1 MTSSQLAVITIN
13 HHHAEPIKKMIESL
27 YTSTKSVN
35 FRTFLVNNTPDEII
49 ENWLNE
55 NFPDVRIYENTKPRG
70 FAENINQMI
79 LEHPSFDYYLLLN
92 PDVICLPG
100 MIENLITVME
110 KDVQIGVVGPRLL
123 NFDGSVQPS
132 RRRFASF
139 RVLIYRALHLDKV
152 IKNLPAVNHYLMI
165 NEDFDSIS
173 EVDWVTGAIML
184 LRKKA
189 LDDVGLLDERFFLYF
204 EDEDLCCRMWQ
215 KGWKVCY
222 LTEAT
227 AYHAH
232 MAEGRNK
239 IFSKANLQHILSA
252 IKMFIKY
259 RGRISNCSE
268 DISKNYN

>member
-1 MTSSQLAVITIN
+1 
-13 HHHAEPIKKMIESL
+13 MIESL
-27 YTSTKSVN
+27 FSSTKEVD
-35 FRTFLVNNTPDEII
+35 FRTFLINNTPDKNVK
-49 ENWLNE
+49 NWLNE
-55 NFPDVRIYENTKPRG
+55 NFPDVHVHENTQPRG
-70 FAENINQMI
+70 FAENINQI
-79 LEHPSFDYYLLLN
+79 IREFPFFDYYLLVN
-92 PDVICLPG
+92 PDVICHPG
-100 MIENLITVME
+100 MIEHLIAGME
-110 KDVQIGVVGPRLL
+110 KDDRIGVIGPKLI

-139 RVLIYRALHLDKV
+139 RVLLYRALHLDNV
-152 IKNLPAVNHYLMI
+152 IKNLPAVDHYLMI
-165 NEDFDSIS
+165 NEEFASIS

-222 LTEAT
+222 LTEAS
-227 AYHAH
+227 AYHTH

-239 IFSKANLQHILSA
+239 ILSKANIHHILSA

-259 RGRISNCSE
+259 RGRISKCNE
-268 DISKNYN
+268 DKK